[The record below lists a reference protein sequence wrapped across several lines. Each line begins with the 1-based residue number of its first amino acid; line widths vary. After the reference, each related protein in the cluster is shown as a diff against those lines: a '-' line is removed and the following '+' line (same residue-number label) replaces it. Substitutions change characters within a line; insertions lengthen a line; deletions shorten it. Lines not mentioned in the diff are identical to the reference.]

1 MVSLLLALSGLAP
14 TYASAGETAARLQA
28 HEAADAAALAGK
40 AALGRHLFM
49 DANLSEP
56 PGLACASCHS
66 VGTAFSDARQMRPT
80 SGGAIPVLFGKR
92 NAPSAMYAAFSPPFH
107 YDAAEKVYVGGQFL
121 DGRAASLEE
130 QAKGP
135 LLSPLEMGN
144 TSKHQVV
151 AKVRGAAYASAF
163 KAVYGPSSLDDP
175 EIAFDRIAD
184 AIAAFERSAAF
195 NRFTSKYDAFLAGKA
210 RLSAQELRGL
220 KLFED
225 KNKGNCAAC
234 HPSRADDNGA
244 PPLFTD
250 FTYDNLGVPKN
261 PSNDYYWMP
270 GQFNPDGKG
279 FVDKGLG
286 AVVRLDS
293 ENGKF
298 KVPTLRNVALTAP
311 YMHNGYFKTLRGAV
325 EFYNSRDRKPR
336 CAQPVVSEADALKQ
350 RCWPQPEEAENVN
363 DEELGKL
370 GLSAREVDDIVAFL
384 HTLTD
389 GWQPARAPT
398 PLLREVKAG
407 AHETA
412 DSPLR

>member
-1 MVSLLLALSGLAP
+1 MFTAKSMMVSLLLALAGIAAP
-14 TYASAGETAARLQA
+14 ASAADKAVRLQA
-28 HEAADAAALAGK
+28 YEGGDAPALSSK
-40 AALGRHLFM
+40 AALGRDLFM

-66 VGTAFSDARQMRPT
+66 VSTAFSDARQMRPT
-80 SGGAIPVLFGKR
+80 SGGSIPVLFGKR

-135 LLSPLEMGN
+135 LLSALEMGN

-151 AKVRGAAYASAF
+151 AKVRSAAYAGAF
-163 KAVYGPSSLDDP
+163 KEVFGPSSLDDP
-175 EIAFDRIAD
+175 EIAFDRIAN
-184 AIAAFERSAAF
+184 AIAAFERTPAF
-195 NRFTSKYDAFLAGKA
+195 SRFTSKYDAYLAGKV
-210 RLSAQELRGL
+210 RLSARESRGL

-225 KNKGNCAAC
+225 KKKGNCAAC
-234 HPSRADDNGA
+234 HPSRPDERGA
-244 PPLFTD
+244 APLFTD

-261 PSNDYYWMP
+261 PSNDFYWMP
-270 GQFNPDGKG
+270 GQFNPDGRE

-286 AVVRLDS
+286 AVLQRDS

-298 KVPTLRNVALTAP
+298 KVPTLRNIALTAP
-311 YMHNGYFKTLRGAV
+311 YMHNGYFKTLRGV
-325 EFYNSRDRKPR
+325 VDFYNTRDRKPR
-336 CAQPVVSEADALKQ
+336 CAQPVVSEADALKH
-350 RCWPQPEEAENVN
+350 RCWPQAEEAENVN

-384 HTLTD
+384 QTLTD
-389 GWQPARAPT
+389 GWTAVAR
-398 PLLREVKAG
+398 
-407 AHETA
+407 
-412 DSPLR
+412 

>member
-1 MVSLLLALSGLAP
+1 MVSVLVLVAGTAAISASGRDVTARVEVHDDSATSGL
-14 TYASAGETAARLQA
+14 S
-28 HEAADAAALAGK
+28 GK

-49 DANLSEP
+49 DMNLSEP

-66 VGTAFSDARQMRPT
+66 MATAFSDARQMRPT

-107 YDAAEKVYVGGQFL
+107 YDEAEKVYVGGQFL

-151 AKVRGAAYASAF
+151 AKLRGAAYADAF

-175 EIAFDRIAD
+175 IIAFERIAD
-184 AIAAFERSAAF
+184 AIAAFERTSAF

-210 RLSAQELRGL
+210 RLTAAELRGL

-225 KNKGNCAAC
+225 KKKGNCAAC
-234 HPSRADDNGA
+234 HPSRSEESGA

-261 PSNDYYWMP
+261 PSNDFYWMP
-270 GQFNPDGKG
+270 GQFNPEGQA
-279 FVDKGLG
+279 FIDKGLG
-286 AVVRLDS
+286 AVVKLDS

-325 EFYNSRDRKPR
+325 EFYNSRDRRPR
-336 CAQPVVSEADALKQ
+336 CAQPAVSEAHALKQ
-350 RCWPQPEEAENVN
+350 RCWPEPEESANVN

-389 GWQPARAPT
+389 GWSAAAR
-398 PLLREVKAG
+398 
-407 AHETA
+407 
-412 DSPLR
+412 